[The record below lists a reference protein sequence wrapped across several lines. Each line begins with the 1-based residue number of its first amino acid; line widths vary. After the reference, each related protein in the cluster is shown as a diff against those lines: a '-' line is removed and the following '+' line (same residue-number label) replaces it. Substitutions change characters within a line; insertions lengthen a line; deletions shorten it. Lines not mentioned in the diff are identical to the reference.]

1 MKCPS
6 KNKTCVEDIVLQGA
20 VSQVTW
26 STDGGLA
33 ASTTIITPFDRRN
46 FSRNPETFKELL
58 DSSKD
63 LQVVIKKYKRW
74 RCWRKKSGMCCKAY
88 LIR

>member
-1 MKCPS
+1 MSYYNEIVSTTRMKCPS

-20 VSQVTW
+20 VCQKVTW

-63 LQVVIKKYKRW
+63 FSQ
-74 RCWRKKSGMCCKAY
+74 RK
-88 LIR
+88 